1 MNCDFKRCIV
11 LSNPNCM
18 TVGSI
23 KLPSGKI
30 TVRGSIEEQE
40 NYAGTLSKSVTF
52 FFRDNNG
59 LHREIHIPKANRADF
74 DIDLTKFV

>member
-1 MNCDFKRCIV
+1 
-11 LSNPNCM
+11 M

-30 TVRGSIEEQE
+30 TIRGSIEEQE
-40 NYAGTLSKSVTF
+40 NYAGTLSRSVTF

-59 LHREIHIPKANRADF
+59 LHMEIHKPKAHRADF
-74 DIDLTKFV
+74 NIDLTKFV